1 MTEITAAES
10 TELIKEATRL
20 VDSAREAIV
29 YHRDI
34 PRAKALLEEA
44 TAVIFEAAALR
55 RQEQQDQIAASP

>member
-1 MTEITAAES
+1 MTEMTATES

-29 YHRDI
+29 YYRDI

-44 TAVIFEAAALR
+44 TAVIFRAAALR
-55 RQEQQDQIAASP
+55 RQEQQDQITASP